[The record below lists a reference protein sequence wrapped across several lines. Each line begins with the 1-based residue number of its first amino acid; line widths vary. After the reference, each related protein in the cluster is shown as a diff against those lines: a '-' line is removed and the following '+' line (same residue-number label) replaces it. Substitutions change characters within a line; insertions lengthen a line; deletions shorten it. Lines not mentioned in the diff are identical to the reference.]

1 MDFSFKVDTSELDQM
16 AVRLATI
23 TNRLPSTLA
32 RSMTFAAR
40 DAEQELKRRTPQF
53 VDRPTRWTLNSTFLK
68 PATTERL
75 EVRFGF
81 KDFAFKGTPAAQ
93 YLQPMV
99 AGEPRGPKRFERQL
113 QRTGLIRPGEY
124 LTPTGLSPLRFNAY
138 GNIPGSAITQVISRI
153 GGFGQQGYTANR
165 SNSPRS
171 TSKRRQRDFFI
182 GAPGPYDRAIYAR
195 VGTRQRG
202 FVPVFNITSQPRY
215 DKRFPVRSILEQ
227 TFSKKFSSIFERLV
241 YAPR

>member
-1 MDFSFKVDTSELDQM
+1 MNFSFKVDTSELDQM

-23 TNRLPSTLA
+23 TNRLPSALA
-32 RSMTFAAR
+32 RSMTYAAR
-40 DAEQELKRRTPQF
+40 DAEKELKRQTPQF

-81 KDFAFKGTPAAQ
+81 KDFATKGTPAAQ

-113 QRTGLIRPGEY
+113 QRSGVLRPGEY

-138 GNIPGSAITQVISRI
+138 GNIPASSYTQVISRI

-165 SNSPRS
+165 SNSARS

-182 GAPGPYDRAIYAR
+182 GAPGPYERAIYAR

-202 FVPVFNITSQPRY
+202 FVPVFNITSQPKY
-215 DKRFPVRSILEQ
+215 NEQFPVRSILQ
-227 TFSKKFSSIFERLV
+227 STFSSRFPSIFERIV
-241 YAPR
+241 FASR